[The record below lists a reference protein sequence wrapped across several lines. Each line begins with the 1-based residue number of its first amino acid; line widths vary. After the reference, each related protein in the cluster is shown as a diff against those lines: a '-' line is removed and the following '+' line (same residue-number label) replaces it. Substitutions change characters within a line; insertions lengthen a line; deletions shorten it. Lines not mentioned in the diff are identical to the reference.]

1 MMKTTMKEDDEK
13 KAQDKEDI
21 QILKDENEQLKQ
33 KIAFYEE
40 QLQTLRK
47 CFVGLGSFC
56 TGAQER
62 IDEVLN
68 GGAEDMN
75 VTVGEGRVQWK

>member
-1 MMKTTMKEDDEK
+1 MHLCPRR
-13 KAQDKEDI
+13 I
-21 QILKDENEQLKQ
+21 
-33 KIAFYEE
+33 YC
-40 QLQTLRK
+40 QTLRK

-68 GGAEDMN
+68 GGAEEMN